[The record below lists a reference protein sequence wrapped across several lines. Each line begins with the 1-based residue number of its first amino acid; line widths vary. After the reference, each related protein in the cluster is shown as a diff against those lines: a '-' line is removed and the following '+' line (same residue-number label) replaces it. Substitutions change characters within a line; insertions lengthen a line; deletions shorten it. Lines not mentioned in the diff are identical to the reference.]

1 MHGSWKAVLKSEFAQ
16 DYFTKLK
23 AFVEVERRN
32 YTVYPPDGQVF
43 TAFNLTP
50 FDKVRVVILGQD
62 PYYRPGQAHGL
73 AFSVRPGVTVPPSLT
88 NIYKELSA
96 DLGLKPVKHGSLT
109 AWAERGVFLLNTTL
123 TVRDGLPGSHM
134 HQGWE
139 TFTNAVIR
147 ALVARHTPSV
157 FVLWGAPARTKKA
170 LIPVDSHTIIESPH
184 PSPNSAFQG
193 FFGSHPFSKINAAL
207 RGYGLD
213 AIDWQLPELTASS
226 DDDRAPGP

>member
-1 MHGSWKAVLKSEFAQ
+1 MHESWKAVLKSEFAQ

-23 AFVEVERRN
+23 VFVEFERRN

-50 FDKVRVVILGQD
+50 FDKVSVVILGQD

-73 AFSVRPGVTVPPSLT
+73 AFSVRPGVPIPPSLA
-88 NIYKELSA
+88 NIYRELAS
-96 DLGLKPVKHGSLT
+96 DVGVKAPAHGSLT

-134 HQGWE
+134 RQGWE
-139 TFTNAVIR
+139 ELTNAVIR
-147 ALVARHTPSV
+147 ALVAREKPCV
-157 FVLWGAPARTKKA
+157 FVLWGVPARLKKA
-170 LIPVDSHTIIESPH
+170 LIPVDKHTIIESPH

-193 FFGSHPFSKINAAL
+193 FFGSKPFSKVNLAL
-207 RGYGLD
+207 RGYGHD
-213 AIDWQLPELTASS
+213 VIDWQLPELSESS
-226 DDDRAPGP
+226 AAARAPGP